1 MRLEYI
7 PIVLGTIVSLVA
19 AFIIYD
25 ALSPESAR
33 PFRERRRRQRAEL
46 DIPGQWMVG
55 IGTACLAAA
64 LFGGERWR
72 WTTIAVISG
81 TVLIILGGIL
91 NRRYLREM
99 LLFRGAA
106 RRTGEMELPPE
117 LRPRP
122 GEDKRLRI
130 R

>member
-7 PIVLGTIVSLVA
+7 PIVLGTIVLLMA

-25 ALSPESAR
+25 AVSPEAAR

-46 DIPGQWMVG
+46 DVPGEWMVG
-55 IGTACLAAA
+55 LGTACLSAA

-72 WTTIAVISG
+72 WTTIAVLAGVI
-81 TVLIILGGIL
+81 LIVIGAIL
-91 NRRYLREM
+91 NRGFLKEM

-117 LRPRP
+117 LRPKDDRP
-122 GEDKRLRI
+122 LRI

>member
-7 PIVLGTIVSLVA
+7 PIVLGTIVSLA
-19 AFIIYD
+19 AALIIYD

-64 LFGGERWR
+64 LFGSERWR

-81 TVLIILGGIL
+81 TVLIILGAVM

-99 LLFRGAA
+99 LMFRGAA
-106 RRTGEMELPPE
+106 RRTGEMQLPPE
-117 LRPRP
+117 LRPKDDGPR
-122 GEDKRLRI
+122 RI